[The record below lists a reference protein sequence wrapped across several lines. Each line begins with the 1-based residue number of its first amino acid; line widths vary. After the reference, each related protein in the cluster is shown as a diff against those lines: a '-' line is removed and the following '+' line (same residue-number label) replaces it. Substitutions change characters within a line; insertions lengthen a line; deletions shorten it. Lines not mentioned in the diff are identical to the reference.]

1 MKKTLTEKRFFK
13 WVEDDISVTLRNR
26 GGSYGGAAKSSLSA
40 IPRHHRSVMC
50 NRLQMGTTRT
60 SNAREVDSM
69 CIGIDSYN
77 LCLTGDVGRTLTGAR
92 GGVTNTFLAY

>member
-1 MKKTLTEKRFFK
+1 MKQRTLTEKRFFK

-26 GGSYGGAAKSSLSA
+26 GGSYGGGAAKSSLSA

-60 SNAREVDSM
+60 SNAREVD
-69 CIGIDSYN
+69 
-77 LCLTGDVGRTLTGAR
+77 CL
-92 GGVTNTFLAY
+92 

>member
-1 MKKTLTEKRFFK
+1 
-13 WVEDDISVTLRNR
+13 
-26 GGSYGGAAKSSLSA
+26 
-40 IPRHHRSVMC
+40 MC

-69 CIGIDSYN
+69 CVGIDSYN

-92 GGVTNTFLAY
+92 GGCNEHVPCILIKEKHDLSESDGTADGE